1 MKNKHLK
8 LNKTMDTHRKPS
20 FDRNIDL
27 AEKGMNGAKSEP
39 RKRPVQ
45 NLTKGELE
53 ELQRLEIGEDNI
65 IITNVDEG
73 VAVVV
78 TDTVKDCKRNVIAN
92 KGHKRL
98 R

>member
-1 MKNKHLK
+1 
-8 LNKTMDTHRKPS
+8 
-20 FDRNIDL
+20 
-27 AEKGMNGAKSEP
+27 MNDAKSEP

-45 NLTKGELE
+45 NLTKEELE
-53 ELQRLEIGEDNI
+53 ELQQLEIGEDNI
-65 IITNVDEG
+65 IITNADEG

-98 R
+98 H

>member
-1 MKNKHLK
+1 
-8 LNKTMDTHRKPS
+8 
-20 FDRNIDL
+20 
-27 AEKGMNGAKSEP
+27 MNGAKSEP
-39 RKRPVQ
+39 RKRLVQ

-65 IITNVDEG
+65 IITNADEG

-98 R
+98 H